1 MEPLQAGDLEKMDQ
15 LGWGGF
21 GTVYKGRSKKLSR
34 DVAIK
39 FLRGQSSDKFKNLM
53 NEKDMMLK
61 ANDTYVLR
69 VLATYEKKV
78 ENNVEYGLVM
88 EYMHHGS
95 LHLLFDTF
103 DNNDD
108 FVPWALRFQIL
119 HQVALAMTF
128 LHSLTPP
135 IIHCDIKPQNVLLD
149 QFLNVRLTDF
159 GLAKLETSVLSSKAG
174 TLSYMPPEALE
185 SVDCK
190 PTKEF
195 DVYSFGILTW
205 SVLSGREPYP
215 VRNEIIIKNCVLNKK
230 RPLMKH
236 LDQCKAET
244 IAGIKAIEMIE
255 KCWHHESNKR
265 PSFVECANLLEKMNE
280 QYAGEILDV
289 VFDVLKKLKDY
300 FSKVSNMAIEME
312 SPNLN
317 PMRADIKASRI
328 EQFINNSRR
337 DTTMDFVTVET
348 IVYEDAERF
357 LRINFAAI
365 IKAKPEWSYILDE
378 LVSQSIFTDE
388 QLAHVRSSDVVQEQ
402 IRETLIMIM
411 KQGKESCRTLLQLMN
426 RHHPSL
432 MRALT
437 VPANVDPFH
446 RR

>member
-215 VRNEIIIKNCVLNKK
+215 
-230 RPLMKH
+230 
-236 LDQCKAET
+236 
-244 IAGIKAIEMIE
+244 
-255 KCWHHESNKR
+255 
-265 PSFVECANLLEKMNE
+265 ECANLLEKMNE

>member
-1 MEPLQAGDLEKMDQ
+1 MMDE

-21 GTVYKGRSKKLSR
+21 GTVYKGRSKKLGR

-39 FLRGQSSDKFKNLM
+39 FLRGQSSEKFKNLM

-78 ENNVEYGLVM
+78 ENSVEYGLVM

-95 LHLLFDTF
+95 LHLLFNIF
-103 DNNDD
+103 NNNED

-135 IIHCDIKPQNVLLD
+135 IIHCDLKPQNVLLD
-149 QFLNVRLTDF
+149 PFLNVRLTDF
-159 GLAKLETSVLSSKAG
+159 GLATLETSVLSSKAG

-185 SVDCK
+185 PGDYK

-215 VRNEIIIKNCVLNKK
+215 VKNEIIIKNCVLNKN
-230 RPLMKH
+230 RPPMKY
-236 LDQCKAET
+236 LDQCKTE
-244 IAGIKAIEMIE
+244 IAGIDAIEMMK

-265 PSFVECANLLEKMNE
+265 PSFVECANWLEKMNK
-280 QYAGEILDV
+280 QYAEDILDV

-300 FSKVSNMAIEME
+300 FSKVSNKDFEMD
-312 SPNLN
+312 SPKQN
-317 PMRADIKASRI
+317 PMPADIKASRI

-337 DTTMDFVTVET
+337 DTTMDGVTVET
-348 IVYEDAERF
+348 IVFEDAERF
-357 LRINFAAI
+357 LRIHFAAI
-365 IKAKPEWSYILDE
+365 IKAKPEWNYILDE

-388 QLAHVRSSDVVQEQ
+388 QVAHVRSSDVVQEQ
-402 IRETLIMIM
+402 IRETLRMIM
-411 KQGKESCRTLLQLMN
+411 KQGNESCRTLLQLMN

-432 MRALT
+432 MRALA
-437 VPANVDPFH
+437 VPANVGPFH
-446 RR
+446 RH

>member
-1 MEPLQAGDLEKMDQ
+1 MEPLQAGDLGMMDE

-21 GTVYKGRSKKLSR
+21 GTVYKGRSKKLGR

-39 FLRGQSSDKFKNLM
+39 FLRGQSSEKFKNLM

-78 ENNVEYGLVM
+78 ENSVEYGLVM

-95 LHLLFDTF
+95 LHLLFNIF
-103 DNNDD
+103 NNNED

-135 IIHCDIKPQNVLLD
+135 IIHCDLKPQNVLLD
-149 QFLNVRLTDF
+149 PFLNVRLTDF
-159 GLAKLETSVLSSKAG
+159 GLATLETSVLSSKAG

-185 SVDCK
+185 PGDYK

-215 VRNEIIIKNCVLNKK
+215 
-230 RPLMKH
+230 
-236 LDQCKAET
+236 
-244 IAGIKAIEMIE
+244 
-255 KCWHHESNKR
+255 
-265 PSFVECANLLEKMNE
+265 ECANWLEKMNK
-280 QYAGEILDV
+280 QYAEDILDV

-300 FSKVSNMAIEME
+300 FSKVSNKDFEMD
-312 SPNLN
+312 SPKQN
-317 PMRADIKASRI
+317 PMPADIKASRI

-337 DTTMDFVTVET
+337 DTTMDGVTVET
-348 IVYEDAERF
+348 IVFEDAERF
-357 LRINFAAI
+357 LRIHFAAI
-365 IKAKPEWSYILDE
+365 IKAKPEWNYILDE

-388 QLAHVRSSDVVQEQ
+388 QVAHVRSSGVVQEQ
-402 IRETLIMIM
+402 IRETLRMIM
-411 KQGKESCRTLLQLMN
+411 KQGNESCRTLLQLMN

-432 MRALT
+432 MRALA
-437 VPANVDPFH
+437 VPANVGPFH
-446 RR
+446 RH